1 MSLHL
6 DQVQERLHS
15 IRRARL
21 DTLEEEPSTCPD
33 QEDAVTEI
41 QTVSVDN
48 IVAEVKT
55 SAEVL
60 ASEGIAAEEAVV
72 AKVSEEVEGTV
83 EEETVVEEKPSAP
96 VQFSCTD
103 IRYRH
108 LSPAQVPGVET
119 TYSATAAEEE
129 KDEDTTVQD
138 TVEDILDTV
147 TEDNTVKDTVEDILD
162 AVTEDNTVKNTVED
176 ILAMA
181 VDTMDSGSVPVPAPV
196 PGEKYFS
203 WM

>member
-33 QEDAVTEI
+33 QEDTVTEI

-55 SAEVL
+55 SAEVV
-60 ASEGIAAEEAVV
+60 ASEKIVAEEAVV
-72 AKVSEEVEGTV
+72 AEVSEEVEGTV
-83 EEETVVEEKPSAP
+83 EEEKPSAP

-108 LSPAQVPGVET
+108 LSSDLVPGVET
-119 TYSATAAEEE
+119 TYSATAAEED

-162 AVTEDNTVKNTVED
+162 AVTKDNTVKNTVED

>member
-6 DQVQERLHS
+6 DQVQERLHT

-33 QEDAVTEI
+33 QEDTVTEI
-41 QTVSVDN
+41 RTVSVDN

-55 SAEVL
+55 SAEVI
-60 ASEGIAAEEAVV
+60 ASEGIVAKEAVV
-72 AKVSEEVEGTV
+72 AEVSEEVEGTV
-83 EEETVVEEKPSAP
+83 EEEKPSAP

-162 AVTEDNTVKNTVED
+162 AVTEDYTVKNTVED
-176 ILAMA
+176 IVAMA

-196 PGEKYFS
+196 PGEKPHS
-203 WM
+203 SR

>member
-33 QEDAVTEI
+33 QEDTVTEI

-55 SAEVL
+55 SAEVV
-60 ASEGIAAEEAVV
+60 ASEEIVAEEAVV
-72 AKVSEEVEGTV
+72 AEVSEEVEETV
-83 EEETVVEEKPSAP
+83 EEEKPSVP

-119 TYSATAAEEE
+119 TYSATAAEED

-147 TEDNTVKDTVEDILD
+147 TEDNTVKDTVEDILN

>member
-33 QEDAVTEI
+33 QEDTVTEI

-55 SAEVL
+55 SAEVI
-60 ASEGIAAEEAVV
+60 ASEGIVTEEAVV
-72 AKVSEEVEGTV
+72 AEVSEEVEGTV
-83 EEETVVEEKPSAP
+83 EEEKPSAP

>member
-41 QTVSVDN
+41 HTVSADHT
-48 IVAEVKT
+48 VAEVET
-55 SAEVL
+55 SA
-60 ASEGIAAEEAVV
+60 SEDKVAEKAVV
-72 AKVSEEVEGTV
+72 TEVPEEVEEAV

-108 LSPAQVPGVET
+108 LSSAQVPGVET